1 MKLIFTLI
9 ISILSVVASAQS
21 FAEQHYQYDVNYKM
35 MQGYY
40 NRGLYQEA
48 TQHIDSL
55 KDNRYVNGQ
64 DYYFFAR
71 VYSLNNEFDKSL
83 FYLEKAVKGGTT
95 KSDVERMY
103 DLDKFRESHLNIV
116 FELNYDKWHQEYLS
130 WVAKL
135 KIDSVY
141 YKEIELIKQKGFL
154 SRYKKSEKI
163 DGDDVFVL
171 KDSIDLIEVDKQDSI
186 NFEDLTDL
194 IVRKGF
200 PTYKKVGGAAFE
212 VIIMLKNR
220 FINGFN
226 DADSKWVRIK
236 PLLLKELELG
246 NLKPFIYGEFEDRAR
261 VTEKRPQLYLTSGS
275 FVGNRLVE
283 VDLIEK
289 PEELNIRRKS
299 IGLCPIEIEYWSSA
313 RELPLSLQEVKFK

>member
-116 FELNYDKWHQEYLS
+116 F
-130 WVAKL
+130 
-135 KIDSVY
+135 
-141 YKEIELIKQKGFL
+141 
-154 SRYKKSEKI
+154 
-163 DGDDVFVL
+163 
-171 KDSIDLIEVDKQDSI
+171 
-186 NFEDLTDL
+186 
-194 IVRKGF
+194 
-200 PTYKKVGGAAFE
+200 
-212 VIIMLKNR
+212 
-220 FINGFN
+220 
-226 DADSKWVRIK
+226 
-236 PLLLKELELG
+236 
-246 NLKPFIYGEFEDRAR
+246 
-261 VTEKRPQLYLTSGS
+261 
-275 FVGNRLVE
+275 
-283 VDLIEK
+283 
-289 PEELNIRRKS
+289 
-299 IGLCPIEIEYWSSA
+299 
-313 RELPLSLQEVKFK
+313 